1 MCSVL
6 SSAIAQ
12 FAMVL
17 WIGMETGSAQALSY
31 AAIAGLLP
39 QIVIGPFAGVF
50 IDRWNRK
57 WTMIGADL
65 FVAACSAVIA
75 LFFYLDKIELWSVY
89 LLLLLRSVGSAFHGP
104 AMKSVVPL
112 LAPKSELV
120 RIAGIN
126 EVIQSISVICGPML
140 GTLFLLTF
148 GMSTVMILDVLGA
161 FVACVSLVFVVI
173 PHVDEGRTSAKTLL
187 QDMYEGTV
195 TILRNRGMTWLMI
208 SEVGVNFF
216 VMPIVAVMPL
226 MTLQYFRG
234 TPHQVS
240 LVEALFGIGLLIG
253 GTVLGLWNP
262 KIRKTLLIIFGYF
275 GLGVILAICGM
286 LPSTYFV
293 VYAILTI
300 GQGLLVPLFTGSFT
314 VLLQTQF
321 ASRYLGRI
329 FALFGSVSQIPAII
343 GLLLTGFIADSIGVE
358 KIFLIGGGVISMIG
372 ILMLWIPSV
381 RNLEK

>member
-1 MCSVL
+1 
-6 SSAIAQ
+6 
-12 FAMVL
+12 
-17 WIGMETGSAQALSY
+17 
-31 AAIAGLLP
+31 
-39 QIVIGPFAGVF
+39 
-50 IDRWNRK
+50 
-57 WTMIGADL
+57 
-65 FVAACSAVIA
+65 
-75 LFFYLDKIELWSVY
+75 
-89 LLLLLRSVGSAFHGP
+89 
-104 AMKSVVPL
+104 MKSVVPL